1 MPSRK
6 SRSRL
11 VAVSLLFTL
20 TLPLLAVSAFAADS
34 PEDAKIAVL
43 PFQVNAGDDL
53 AYLKD
58 SLPELIG
65 DRLRDAGF
73 AVIGQDVVGQAMESK
88 GIRALDISSAKE
100 VALLAQATF
109 AVYGSFSQVGETLS
123 LDARLVDAFGI
134 RPTVPIYVTK
144 EGMINLL
151 PAVDEL
157 VDNMRSDLLRK
168 EKIVELEVEGT
179 QVLDKDVV
187 LMRLTVQKGD
197 IYIPRV
203 MSAELKNVYDLGY
216 FDDVQL
222 DVSDVAGGKRIVF
235 KIKEKPRIQALG
247 VRGADAIDTDDIL
260 EAVSTKMGA
269 VLNLK
274 VLADD
279 IRLIREMYRNEGH
292 YNAKVSHLVEDTGT
306 GQARLT
312 YVIEEGSKL
321 YIEDIVIQGAEVLD
335 PDDIKDYLALKER
348 GILSWFTG
356 SGVLNEEFLQRDAA
370 AIMAYYADRGFLN
383 AQVGSP
389 EVEIGEDGI
398 KVIFSVVEGDRFK
411 LGKVDFEGDLI
422 TDPGKLN
429 TVIKSDDL
437 ARENDYLNRSVMRD
451 DIQSLV
457 NHYNNFGYAYAEADV
472 RAKDN
477 PETKVVDL
485 TFILSKHQK
494 VHVRRVQIEGNTKT
508 RDNVILRELELA
520 DGDQFSGDGLRN
532 SIDNLDSL
540 DYFGAVDIEPVPTGD
555 PDEMDLKVKVK
566 EKATGQVG
574 GGVGWSTYS
583 GPYIGAQISERNLFG
598 KGYGLSFQGG
608 FSGKGNTFSLSFKN
622 PRINDSDLGF
632 SVTAHRKTEETYSYD
647 KDSIGGTVSF
657 YYPLGEHTGMSFGY
671 SLDSYEIY
679 DIDDDASD
687 ALKEDEGHHLE
698 SSGFLTM
705 TRSTINK
712 RYSPSDG
719 SIYSFSFG
727 MGGGIFLGD
736 DNYVKYVFQADNYF
750 PLIGKDSLVFH
761 MTNHIGVI
769 HENFGDDDIPLGTRF
784 YLGGINSIRGY
795 DTKKVSPLDD
805 DGERIG
811 GNKEF
816 FTNLEFIVPID
827 RDMGISAVAFFDA
840 GNAWKEGDQF
850 FSEPTMPNN
859 LVDTEAP
866 ALGLYK
872 SVGGGLRW
880 LSPMGPLRFEYG
892 YGLDDLYDSKCSQ
905 FEFSMGQSF

>member
-11 VAVSLLFTL
+11 VAASLLFSL
-20 TLPLLAVSAFAADS
+20 ILPLLAVSAFAADT

-58 SLPELIG
+58 SLPELIS

-73 AVIGQDVVGQAMESK
+73 TVIDQDAVEQAMESK
-88 GIRALDISSAKE
+88 GIRSLDLKSAKE

-144 EGMINLL
+144 EGIINLL

-168 EKIVELEVEGT
+168 EKIVELAVEGT

-187 LMRLTVQKGD
+187 LMRLSVQQGD

-203 MSAELKNVYDLGY
+203 MSAELKNVYELGY

-222 DVSDVAGGKRIVF
+222 DVSDMSGGKRVVF
-235 KIKEKPRIQALG
+235 KVKEKPRIQALG
-247 VRGADAIDTDDIL
+247 VRGADAIDSDDIL
-260 EAVSTKMGA
+260 EAVSTKKGA

-292 YNAKVSHLVEDTGT
+292 YKAKVSHVVEDTGT

-312 YVIEEGSKL
+312 YVVDEGNKL
-321 YIEDIVIQGAEVLD
+321 YIEEILIEGAEELD

-356 SGVLNEEFLQRDAA
+356 SGVLNEEFLQRDSA

-389 EVEIGEDGI
+389 EVEIDDDGI
-398 KVIFSVVEGDRFK
+398 KVIFRVVEGDRYK
-411 LGKVDFEGDLI
+411 LGQVNFEGDLI
-422 TDPGKLN
+422 TDPDKLN
-429 TVIKSDDL
+429 NVINSDDI
-437 ARENDYLNRSVMRD
+437 ARENGYLNRSVMRED
-451 DIQSLV
+451 LQSLT
-457 NHYNNFGYAYAEADV
+457 NYYNNFGYAYAEADV
-472 RAKDN
+472 RPKDN
-477 PETKVVDL
+477 PETKIVDL
-485 TFILSKHQK
+485 TFVMAKHQK

-520 DGDQFSGDGLRN
+520 DGDQFSGDGLRK
-532 SIDNLDSL
+532 SIERLDAL
-540 DYFGAVDIEPVPTGD
+540 DYFGSVDIEPVPTGD

-566 EKATGQVG
+566 EKATGQIG
-574 GGVGWSTYS
+574 GGVGWSTYT
-583 GPYIGAQISERNLFG
+583 GPYIGAKISERNLFG
-598 KGYGLSFQGG
+598 KGYGLSFDGG
-608 FSGKGNTFSLSFKN
+608 FSGRGNTFNLNFKN
-622 PRINDSDLGF
+622 PRINDTNLGF
-632 SVTAHRKTEETYSYD
+632 GISAHRKTEETYSYD
-647 KDSIGGTVSF
+647 KNSIGGVLSF
-657 YYPLGEHTGMSFGY
+657 YYPLGDRTGMSFGY
-671 SLDSYEIY
+671 SIDSYEIT

-698 SSGFLTM
+698 SSGFLNI
-705 TRSTINK
+705 TRSTIN
-712 RYSPSDG
+712 RRHSPSDG
-719 SIYSFSFG
+719 SIYSFSLG

-761 MTNHIGVI
+761 MTNHIGLI
-769 HENFGDDDIPLGTRF
+769 HENFGNDDIPLGTRF

-840 GNAWKEGDQF
+840 GNTWKEGDQF
-850 FSEPTMPNN
+850 FSKPTIPSKVNA
-859 LVDTEAP
+859 DAP

-892 YGLDDLYDSKCSQ
+892 FGLDDLYDSKCSQ
-905 FEFSMGQSF
+905 FQFSMGQSF